1 VEGDSEVM
9 LVNIFERARTN
20 APSIL
25 IFDDLNSVASS
36 RKGEIGSEWLIIII
50 VNILTCWKS
59 HWETNRHAANRR
71 IG

>member
-9 LVNIFERARTN
+9 LMNMFEKARVN

-36 RKGEIGSEWLIIII
+36 RKGEIGSTFKD
-50 VNILTCWKS
+50 IL
-59 HWETNRHAANRR
+59 E
-71 IG
+71 GL

>member
-9 LVNIFERARTN
+9 LMNIFEKARAN

-36 RKGEIGSEWLIIII
+36 RKGEIGSKFSEIIII
-50 VNILTCWKS
+50 NNMYLWS
-59 HWETNRHAANRR
+59 
-71 IG
+71 